1 MVHLIRELHRKKGY
15 RLETLYL
22 AVSIADR
29 YLCYLRKRAPCLVLL
44 SVASLLL
51 AAKLNEAM
59 RPSFMHMN
67 RLLHAEYNV
76 FVRKDEFI
84 ALERDIVRSLQFS
97 LQWVSP
103 IAFLERF
110 QRVFQLDR
118 EDKDEASFFVGE
130 LARDYCLVMLRNADF
145 LQFRPSQ
152 IAAAAITM
160 AIRTHYDTKFKDII
174 LSKHD
179 FLDETYDVM
188 KMWTA
193 EVEVTTKISVEDDL
207 RPVYRLLKNGVN
219 SLN

>member
-29 YLCYLRKRAPCLVLL
+29 YLCNLRKRAPCLVLL

-103 IAFLERF
+103 IAFL
-110 QRVFQLDR
+110 
-118 EDKDEASFFVGE
+118 
-130 LARDYCLVMLRNADF
+130 
-145 LQFRPSQ
+145 
-152 IAAAAITM
+152 
-160 AIRTHYDTKFKDII
+160 
-174 LSKHD
+174 
-179 FLDETYDVM
+179 
-188 KMWTA
+188 
-193 EVEVTTKISVEDDL
+193 
-207 RPVYRLLKNGVN
+207 
-219 SLN
+219 